1 MFLPN
6 SEQAI
11 TDELFGMMQV
21 AKAQQE
27 TVEPCLRALPAER
40 IALAKERAALAQQT
54 EAVRQAAS
62 AVLVVSRKAVGEAVG
77 VSMKEALAGI
87 SGEAAKAL
95 GEAAKPVIA
104 RLSSVAQTAGQTES
118 ALRKA
123 GQWFAWK
130 WVAVAAGG

>member
-11 TDELFGMMQV
+11 GRIIWHDESRQGSARNRGNLPQSVDGR
-21 AKAQQE
+21 AD
-27 TVEPCLRALPAER
+27 CLG
-40 IALAKERAALAQQT
+40 KGRAALAQQT

-62 AVLVVSRKAVGEAVG
+62 AVLVVIRKAVGEAVG

-95 GEAAKPVIA
+95 GEAAKPVI
-104 RLSSVAQTAGQTES
+104 
-118 ALRKA
+118 
-123 GQWFAWK
+123 
-130 WVAVAAGG
+130 